1 MTVVLPGSTL
11 GILGGGQLGRMVTL
25 AARTLGYHVIVL
37 DPDPHCAA
45 GAVADR
51 VIAARFDNADAAA
64 ELARACQVVTVE
76 IEKIAVDALEAAA
89 RIVPVRPGAHVLRMV
104 QDRARQ
110 KDWLRDHGFPVG
122 PYWTARSAAELAAAA
137 PHAGPDAFVKSC
149 TGGYDGR
156 GQVRVAG
163 AAHAADAW
171 RELGGRPCVIERA
184 LPLEREI
191 SVLVAR
197 RPGGETVVYAPA
209 WNHHRDGVLD
219 WSVIPAPVS
228 ADIAAR
234 AIALGLGIAQAL
246 DVVGLLATEMFVL
259 GDGTIT
265 VNELA
270 PRPHNS
276 FHHTELTV
284 VTSQFE
290 QAVRAVCDLPLG
302 APDVV
307 KPAAIANV
315 FGDLWVNGAE
325 PRWDLAL
332 ALPDVRLHLY
342 GKSPRPG
349 RKMGHLGAVGDTPD
363 AAVALVVEA
372 RRRVREAA
380 RVLTP
385 HAHAEGMRLA

>member
-1 MTVVLPGSTL
+1 MTSVLPGSTL

-45 GAVADR
+45 SAVADR
-51 VIAARFDNADAAA
+51 VVAARFDDAHAA
-64 ELARACQVVTVE
+64 VELARASDVVTVE
-76 IEKIAVDALEAAA
+76 IEKIGIPSLEAAA
-89 RIVPVRPGAHVLRMV
+89 RIAPVRPGAHVLYLV

-110 KDWLRDHGFPVG
+110 KDWLNDNGFPVG
-122 PYWTARSAAELAAAA
+122 PYWTVHSASELADASEL
-137 PHAGPDAFVKSC
+137 AGPDAFVKST

-156 GQVRVAG
+156 GQLRLAG
-163 AAHAADAW
+163 PAAAAEAW
-171 RELGGRPCVIERA
+171 RQLGSRPCVVERA

-197 RPGGETVVYAPA
+197 RPGGDTVVYPPA
-209 WNHHRDGVLD
+209 WNHHHEGVLD
-219 WSVIPAPVS
+219 WSVIPAPIG

-234 AIALGLGIAQAL
+234 ATAIGAGIAASL
-246 DVVGLLATEMFVL
+246 DVVGLLVTEMFVL

-284 VTSQFE
+284 ITSQFE

-302 APDVV
+302 SPEVV
-307 KPAAIANV
+307 KPAAIANL
-315 FGDLWVNGAE
+315 FGDMWLGGAT
-325 PRWDLAL
+325 PRWDAAL
-332 ALPDVRLHLY
+332 AMPNVRVHLY

-349 RKMGHLGAVGDTPD
+349 RKMGHLGAVGVTPD
-363 AAVALVVEA
+363 AAVALAVEA
-372 RRRVREAA
+372 RRRVRDATRAA
-380 RVLTP
+380 GAAP
-385 HAHAEGMRLA
+385 AA

>member
-1 MTVVLPGSTL
+1 VTAILPGSTL
-11 GILGGGQLGRMVTL
+11 GILGGGQLGRMMTL
-25 AARTLGYHVIVL
+25 AARTLGYHVVVL

-51 VIAARFDNADAAA
+51 VIAARFDDVDAAVA
-64 ELARACQVVTVE
+64 LARACDVVTVE
-76 IEKIAVDALEAAA
+76 IEKIGIPSLEAAA
-89 RIVPVRPGAHVLRMV
+89 RIVPVRPGAHVLHMV

-110 KDWLRDHGFPVG
+110 KDWLRSQGFPVG
-122 PYWTARSAAELAAAA
+122 PYWTVHTAAELAAAA
-137 PHAGPDAFVKSC
+137 AHAGPDAFVKLT

-156 GQVRVAG
+156 GQERLAG
-163 AAHAADAW
+163 PAQAEEAW
-171 RELGGRPCVIERA
+171 RALGGRPCVVERA

-197 RPGGETVVYAPA
+197 RPGGQTVVYPPA
-209 WNHHRDGVLD
+209 WNHHHEGVLD
-219 WSVIPAPVS
+219 WS
-228 ADIAAR
+228 AAR
-234 AIALGLGIAQAL
+234 AVAIGTGIAESL
-246 DVVGLLATEMFVL
+246 DVVGLLVTEMFVL

-284 VTSQFE
+284 ITSQFE

-302 APDVV
+302 VPDVV
-307 KPAAIANV
+307 RPAAIANL
-315 FGDLWVNGAE
+315 FGDLWAGGAT
-325 PRWDLAL
+325 PRWDAAL
-332 ALPDVRLHLY
+332 ALPGVRVHLY

-363 AAVALVVEA
+363 AAVALAIEA
-372 RRRVREAA
+372 RRRLRDATRAA
-380 RVLTP
+380 NP
-385 HAHAEGMRLA
+385 GAAPAA

>member
-1 MTVVLPGSTL
+1 MTSILPGSTL

-25 AARTLGYHVIVL
+25 AARTLGYHVVVL
-37 DPDPHCAA
+37 DPDAHCAA

-51 VIAARFDNADAAA
+51 VIAARFDDVDAAV
-64 ELARACQVVTVE
+64 ELARACDVVTVE
-76 IEKIAVDALEAAA
+76 IEKIGIASLEAAA
-89 RIVPVRPGAHVLRMV
+89 RIVPVRPGAHVLDMV

-110 KDWLRDHGFPVG
+110 KDWLRSSGFPVG
-122 PYWTARSAAELAAAA
+122 PYWTVHTAAELAAAA
-137 PHAGPDAFVKSC
+137 EHAGPDAFVKAT

-156 GQVRVAG
+156 GQVRLAG
-163 AAHAADAW
+163 PAHADDAW
-171 RELGGRPCVIERA
+171 RALGARPCVLERA

-197 RPGGETVVYAPA
+197 RPGGQTVVYPPA
-209 WNHHRDGVLD
+209 WNHHHEGVLD
-219 WSVIPAPVS
+219 WSVIPAPVD
-228 ADIAAR
+228 ADVAAR
-234 AIALGLGIAQAL
+234 AAAIGTGIAESL
-246 DVVGLLATEMFVL
+246 DVVGLLVTEMFVL

-284 VTSQFE
+284 ITSQFE

-302 APDVV
+302 SPDVV
-307 KPAAIANV
+307 RPAAIANL
-315 FGDLWVNGAE
+315 FGDLWTGGVT
-325 PRWDLAL
+325 PRWDAAL
-332 ALPDVRLHLY
+332 ALPGVRVHLY

-363 AAVALVVEA
+363 AAVALAVEA
-372 RRRVREAA
+372 RRRLRDATRAA
-380 RVLTP
+380 NTSPVP
-385 HAHAEGMRLA
+385 AA